1 MATTK
6 QMNSNQP
13 NFASWSNKALAAFAQ
28 QSYLKMCEQAEQIE
42 ALRLDNRL
50 LQDTLRKMIIESEK

>member
-1 MATTK
+1 
-6 QMNSNQP
+6 MNSNQP
-13 NFASWSNKALAAFAQ
+13 DFFAAWSNEALAKFAHAR
-28 QSYLKMCEQAEQIE
+28 YTKMCEQAEQIE

>member
-1 MATTK
+1 
-6 QMNSNQP
+6 MNSNQP
-13 NFASWSNKALAAFAQ
+13 NFASWSNEALAKFAQ
-28 QSYLKMCEQAEQIE
+28 ASYTKMCEQAEQIE

>member
-1 MATTK
+1 
-6 QMNSNQP
+6 MNSNQP
-13 NFASWSNKALAAFAQ
+13 NFASWSNEALAKFAQ
-28 QSYLKMCEQAEQIE
+28 ASYTRMCEQAEQIE

>member
-1 MATTK
+1 
-6 QMNSNQP
+6 MNTNQP
-13 NFASWSNKALAAFAQ
+13 DFFAAWSNEALAKFAQ
-28 QSYLKMCEQAEQIE
+28 ASYTKMCEQAEQIE

>member
-1 MATTK
+1 
-6 QMNSNQP
+6 MNSNQP

-50 LQDTLRKMIIESEK
+50 LQDTLRQMMIESEK